1 MLTKQQDSCRGQ
13 RGPGMP
19 PGADL
24 VCQIKKD
31 HGEDVTE
38 GVREAESS
46 PGFTYCSILSLGPV
60 NARHLQRQTF
70 NTVLKAEAQL
80 GMNFT

>member
-1 MLTKQQDSCRGQ
+1 MIFLLLTKQQDSCRGQ
-13 RGPGMP
+13 RGPSVP
-19 PGADL
+19 LGADL

-46 PGFTYCSILSLGPV
+46 SDFIYCSILSLGPV
-60 NARHLQRQTF
+60 NARHSHSAF
-70 NTVLKAEAQL
+70 ES
-80 GMNFT
+80 